1 MEAWLGDKDR
11 ALESMSHENRS
22 LKDSLMK
29 WQQVEQ
35 AAREKEERARAEK
48 AEEDSLRQQIRKRI
62 RIEEEERDGR
72 NEDEVASIDHAFA

>member
-1 MEAWLGDKDR
+1 
-11 ALESMSHENRS
+11 MSHENRS

-62 RIEEEERDGR
+62 RIEEEERLHVMG
-72 NEDEVASIDHAFA
+72 EMKMK